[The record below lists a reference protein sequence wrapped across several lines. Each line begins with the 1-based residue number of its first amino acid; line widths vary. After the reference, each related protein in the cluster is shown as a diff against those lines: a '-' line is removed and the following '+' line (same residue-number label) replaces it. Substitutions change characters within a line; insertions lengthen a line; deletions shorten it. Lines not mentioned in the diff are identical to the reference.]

1 MKKVFALLL
10 TSALILGACSN
21 GGAEQKSDKVN
32 ESKVQY
38 KNNTVVLDQA
48 VLYIKD
54 VFILKN
60 QDNGKKEIVFK
71 YEVKNK
77 TDKEEITP
85 STVFIASTQVK
96 QDNGSTVDNLN
107 PGTSLIPNGKY
118 KEWLE
123 HSNDTIKKGKTV
135 KDMIGYQLKNDN
147 KVTVKFTQGVGGKD
161 LGEKVYDLSKLKT
174 VDYSTSDDANNAANS
189 DDENNQNETADS
201 ENTEVANAD
210 TSTQSKEKVIQVDN
224 NHNDNTAATKPED
237 KASSN
242 QSSEMTPEQINEWN
256 QNKPTTHDESQ
267 MEDPNTPSY
276 AQYQANKKFSDDMR
290 SNPSKYEGAGIGG
303 GPGLVVNENE
313 TYNQYKDR
321 VTNEYKQLQP

>member
-60 QDNGKKEIVFK
+60 KDNGKKEIVFK

-85 STVFIASTQVK
+85 SNIFGVATQIK
-96 QDNGSTVDNLN
+96 QDNGNTVDNLN
-107 PGTSLIPNGKY
+107 TGMSLVPNGKY

-123 HSNDTIKKGKTV
+123 HSNDTIKKGETAKG
-135 KDMIGYQLKNDN
+135 MSGYELKNDN
-147 KVTVKFTQGVGGKD
+147 KVTVKFTQGAGGKD
-161 LGEKVYDLSKLKT
+161 LGKKVYDLSKLKT
-174 VDYSTSDDANNAANS
+174 VDYSTSNDANKAVHS
-189 DDENNQNETADS
+189 DDENSQNETANS
-201 ENTEVANAD
+201 ENTDVANAD
-210 TSTQSKEKVIQVDN
+210 TSTQTTEKVSQVSN
-224 NHNDNTAATKPED
+224 SHNDNAATTNSESKTT
-237 KASSN
+237 SN
-242 QSSEMTPEQINEWN
+242 QSNGMTSQQENEWN

-276 AQYQANKKFSDDMR
+276 AQYQENKKFSDDMR
-290 SNPSKYEGAGIGG
+290 SNPSKYEGVGG

>member
-1 MKKVFALLL
+1 MKKFFTLLL

-38 KNNTVVLDQA
+38 KNNTVVLNQA

-54 VFILKN
+54 VFILNN

-77 TDKEEITP
+77 TDKDEVTP
-85 STVFIASTQVK
+85 SNVFGVAAQVK

-107 PGTSLIPNGKY
+107 TGMSLIPNGKY

-123 HSNDTIKKGKTV
+123 HSNDTIKKGKTA
-135 KDMIGYQLKNDN
+135 KGMSGYQLKNDN
-147 KVTVKFTQGVGGKD
+147 KVTVKFTQGAGGKD
-161 LGEKVYDLSKLKT
+161 LGEKEYDLSKLKT
-174 VDYSTSDDANNAANS
+174 VDYSTSDDANNASNS
-189 DDENNQNETADS
+189 DDEKNQAETTDS
-201 ENTEVANAD
+201 ENTDVANAD

-224 NHNDNTAATKPED
+224 NHNDKTSATNSGTGN
-237 KASSN
+237 SSN
-242 QSSEMTPEQINEWN
+242 QSSGMTPEQTNEWN
-256 QNKPTTHDESQ
+256 QNKTTTHDESQ

-276 AQYQANKKFSDDMR
+276 AQYQENKKFSDDMR
-290 SNPSKYEGAGIGG
+290 SNPSKYEGVGG